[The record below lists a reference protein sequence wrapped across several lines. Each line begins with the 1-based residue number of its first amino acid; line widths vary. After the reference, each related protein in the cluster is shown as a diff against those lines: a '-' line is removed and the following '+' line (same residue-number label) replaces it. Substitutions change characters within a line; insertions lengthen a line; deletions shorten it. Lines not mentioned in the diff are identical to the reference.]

1 MEVYVSLQCRNFLI
15 AVIFGG
21 IMALSYD
28 ILRIVKILLPN
39 IKKIKIKN
47 IIFSFMDVAFFLSF
61 SFITFFMI
69 FYINSG
75 EIRFY
80 IFCGIFLGGIIFHY
94 TLGNF
99 LYKKLRKV
107 ILLSKDKIKSSG
119 NKLKN
124 SVKKLIYKKMS
135 FKNRKNDV

>member
-28 ILRIVKILLPN
+28 ILRIIKIILPN

-47 IIFSFMDVAFFLSF
+47 IIFSFIDVVFFLIF

-80 IFCGIFLGGIIFHY
+80 IFCGIFLGGVILHY
-94 TLGNF
+94 SLGNF
-99 LYKKLRKV
+99 LYKKLRKI
-107 ILLSKDKIKSSG
+107 ILLSKDKLKNFG

-124 SVKKLIYKKMS
+124 SIKKLFIPKKS
-135 FKNRKNDV
+135 LKNRKNDV